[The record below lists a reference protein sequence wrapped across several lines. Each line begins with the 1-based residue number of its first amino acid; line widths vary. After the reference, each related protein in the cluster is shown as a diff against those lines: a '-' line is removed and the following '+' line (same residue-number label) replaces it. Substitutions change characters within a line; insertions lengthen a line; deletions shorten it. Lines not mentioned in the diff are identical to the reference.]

1 MPHTSRNLLHGLT
14 RTWLLI
20 GLCLIV
26 LTWWAGQRSWS
37 TDAYVYD
44 RLLTTRIQPP
54 NDDILI
60 VAIDERS
67 LNALGQ
73 WPWPR
78 DMHAAL
84 LDRLAATDIS
94 AVLFDVVFIEP
105 SRQPDHDQRLA
116 DAIRRQGHTYLPIIL
131 PETSGRSSIPRYLL
145 PAEPLRNAARGLGH
159 IDIRADDDGTVR
171 RIHLRGRSVPQL
183 TLRLY
188 EDLIE
193 DDRVAPPE
201 VTRHLLSRDNTG
213 LDILIPYRG
222 PTYHYPRVSYVDILE
237 GRLPPSLLEDR
248 IIMVGATAKGL
259 GDRHPT
265 PFGAADGG
273 MPGVEIQANLLDG
286 LLQGDIIRDVPTW
299 LASIFS
305 ILPLL
310 VFMGLVRAL
319 QFRHMAKLTL
329 AVLTVIAMSTWGLLV
344 SGWWWPPTISFGAVI
359 AASIL
364 ISWRCQA
371 TALTWFQQE
380 IGHLENEPGII
391 PAPVAVPTKEWGLVL
406 HRRLFSLKRAITR
419 LRNTHRFISDAMDS
433 MPIATLV
440 VDMQGRIILSSAQ
453 AKQLLRHYEIPDEG
467 SVHDLLVSMTPEG
480 QAAGRRLETDDLGAL
495 DDQLYKGNDE
505 RHYRLKVSSLVT
517 AVDAFEVGW
526 LIGLVDVTSKRQ
538 AEEQRASL
546 LRFLSHDLK
555 APQSSILALIQLQH
569 SASSRLSEKELLD
582 RVAQQARN
590 ALTLTDSFLQLT
602 KIEFGAMEKEFV
614 LLSDVI
620 LEAIDQAWPAAQQ
633 RGIRIEHDIEDEC
646 PMEGDRAYLLRAI
659 FNLLDNAIKYSL
671 PDTCISIEARETAK
685 GIVFDIQDQGI
696 GIPEQDLPHI
706 FDSYQRSS
714 GAHLST
720 GHGLGLS
727 LVKSVIERHGGTI
740 ECQSTENVGTRFRLT
755 LPSYSESP
763 GTADVDG
770 TIHDD
775 PATT

>member
-14 RTWLLI
+14 RTGLLI

-26 LTWWAGQRSWS
+26 LTWWSGQRSWP

-44 RLLTTRIQPP
+44 RLLTTRILPP
-54 NDDILI
+54 NNDILI
-60 VAIDERS
+60 IAIDERS

-78 DMHAAL
+78 SLHAAL
-84 LDRLAATDIS
+84 LDRLADTDIS

-105 SRQPDHDQRLA
+105 ARLPGHDQRLA
-116 DAIRRQGHTYLPIIL
+116 SALRRQGHTYLPIIR

-145 PAEPLRNAARGLGH
+145 PAEPLRQAARGLGH

-171 RIHLRGRSVPQL
+171 RIHLQGGSVPQL

-188 EDLIE
+188 EDLVTGN
-193 DDRVAPPE
+193 RVTPPDATQDILAKNSTDLE
-201 VTRHLLSRDNTG
+201 V
-213 LDILIPYRG
+213 LIPYRG
-222 PTYHYPRVSYVDILE
+222 PTYHYPRVSYVDVLE
-237 GRLPPSLLEDR
+237 GRLPHSLLKDR

-265 PFGAADGG
+265 SFGAADGG

-286 LLQGDIIRDVPTW
+286 LLQGDLIQDVPTW
-299 LASIFS
+299 LTSIFS
-305 ILPLL
+305 LLPLL
-310 VFMGLVRAL
+310 IFLGLVRVL
-319 QFRHMAKLTL
+319 QFRHMAKMTL
-329 AVLTVIAMSTWGLLV
+329 AVLTVIALSTWGLLV
-344 SGWWWPPTISFGAVI
+344 IGWWWPPTISFGAVI

-406 HRRLFSLKRAITR
+406 HRRMFSLKRAITR
-419 LRNTHRFISDAMDS
+419 LRNTHQFIADAMDS

-440 VDMQGRIILSSAQ
+440 VDMKGRIILPSAQ
-453 AKQLLRHYEIPDEG
+453 AKQLLRRHAIADGG
-467 SVHDLLVSMTPEG
+467 SIHDLLVSMTPEG
-480 QAAGRRLETDDLGAL
+480 QTAGRRLEADDLGSL

-505 RHYRLKVSSLVT
+505 RHYRLKVSPLVT
-517 AVDAFEVGW
+517 AIDAFEVGW
-526 LIGLVDVTSKRQ
+526 LVGLVDVTSIRQ

-555 APQSSILALIQLQH
+555 APQSNILALTQLQH
-569 SASSRLSEKELLD
+569 NSSSRLSEEELLD

-602 KIEFGAMEKEFV
+602 TIEFGAMKKEFV

-633 RGIRIEHDIEDEC
+633 RDIRIEHNIEDEC
-646 PMEGDRAYLLRAI
+646 PMEGDRSYLLRAI

-671 PDTCISIEARETAK
+671 PDTCISLEIRETTT
-685 GIVFDIQDQGI
+685 GIILDIQDQGI

-714 GAHLST
+714 GAHLSM

-727 LVKSVIERHGGTI
+727 LVKSVVERHGGTI
-740 ECQSTENVGTRFRLT
+740 DCQSTENVGTRFRLT

-763 GTADVDG
+763 DTEDVDD
-770 TIHDD
+770 TM
-775 PATT
+775 